1 MFLHFLHH
9 MEHKIAFLDLANR
22 VARADGF
29 VNKKEKDHIRL
40 FMDEMNISEA
50 DYQCQD
56 HRDVKEIIGNLKDE
70 QVKRIF
76 FAEILLL
83 VFADG
88 DYNDDEK
95 QLARK
100 LQELFGLS
108 EETYESFKNWVIR
121 MDQLKIEGL
130 KLILA

>member
-1 MFLHFLHH
+1 

-22 VARADGF
+22 VAKADGCI
-29 VNKKEKDHIRL
+29 NTKEKDYIRL
-40 FMDEMNISEA
+40 FMNEMNISEA

-56 HRDVKEIIGNLKDE
+56 HRDIKDIIGNLQDE

-108 EETYESFKNWVIR
+108 EETYEAFKDWVVR
-121 MDQLKIEGL
+121 MDQLKLEGL
-130 KLILA
+130 KIILA